1 MSRTI
6 RWALALLTALFMIA
20 AALSVTTTSSTAATG
35 DLPDGWTWDD
45 IRDQCGTANDAYFIP
60 WQPDKSYETIV
71 NGKWMND
78 FEWITLEPGTSV
90 ITIEWRDDAYNLMGG
105 PWTITYTDAVCTEPL
120 ANTYAVHLQGC
131 NPDTGRTRVEVEMVN
146 TAEGNPKEIVDPV
159 VEADRAADG
168 TSVPGDM
175 WPSVPD
181 GQTGY
186 AYPGVEY
193 GGLLPGTQ
201 RLRVLTDGDYVHPVF
216 ETQFFIPACGD
227 EEVPYGDPV
236 LDKPTPTAQL
246 TKLSHR
252 RMKVTLNNSKLD
264 HATTFRLIVNPKQGK
279 TKRTKVSVPAGM
291 TVSTTCGM
299 SGGLKRIRRTCN
311 TRHGTVY
318 TVKAQVGSH
327 WKRLARKRL

>member
-6 RWALALLTALFMIA
+6 RWALALLTTIFMIA
-20 AALSVTTTSSTAATG
+20 AALSVTTTPAQAATG

-45 IRDQCGTANDAYFIP
+45 IRDQCGTANDAFMVP
-60 WQPDKSYETIV
+60 WRPDDDYYTLD
-71 NGKWMND
+71 NGQVVSEL
-78 FEWITLEPGTSV
+78 EWHPTNGVLTH
-90 ITIEWRDDAYNLMGG
+90 TIELRDSMYNLMGG
-105 PWTITYTDAVCTEPL
+105 PWTITYTNEPCGEL
-120 ANTYAVHLQGC
+120 QPNVYTYEFGQC
-131 NPDTGRTRVEVEMVN
+131 NQSSGYT
-146 TAEGNPKEIVDPV
+146 PV
-159 VEADRAADG
+159 VIHRINPEDGGDPIPEQVIRASRESDGTTASGLWAEVADG
-168 TSVPGDM
+168 QVGDAYL
-175 WPSVPD
+175 
-181 GQTGY
+181 GQDW
-186 AYPGVEY
+186 
-193 GGLLPGTQ
+193 GGLLSGRQ
-201 RLRVLTDGDYVHPVF
+201 KVSIFDSDNLYNAVKVIKF
-216 ETQFFIPACGD
+216 EIPACGPD
-227 EEVPYGDPV
+227 DGDPV
-236 LDKPTPTAQL
+236 FNTPTPTAQL